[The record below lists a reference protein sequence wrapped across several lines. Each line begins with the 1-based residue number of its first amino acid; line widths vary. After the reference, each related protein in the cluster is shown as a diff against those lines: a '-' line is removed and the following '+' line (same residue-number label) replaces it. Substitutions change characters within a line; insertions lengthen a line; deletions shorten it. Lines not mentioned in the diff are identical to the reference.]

1 MLTAWCEQVLLA
13 RIDFLRRKGKE
24 GYPLTRDAFKTAKE
38 LLASYFPGWMDR
50 SLLFVMYEA
59 QCALHLGDG
68 VSEARTIWNAAL
80 RTPLNK

>member
-1 MLTAWCEQVLLA
+1 MCEQVLLA

-24 GYPLTRDAFKTAKE
+24 GYLRTRDAFKTAKE
-38 LLASYFPGWMDR
+38 LLASYFPGWVDR

-68 VSEARTIWNAAL
+68 VSEARAIWNAAL